1 MRLKS
6 CPEASLVKD
15 SGGLTARTAGRG
27 SSIPT
32 ELSWKLP
39 ECRCRRW
46 GQRWP
51 WGKHVDVSIRREKE
65 GTKCLQKILPRI
77 KQQEGDKKNKLWEAA
92 EESMKEEA
100 GLEPLLAFPLL
111 LKALSLQFLH
121 SCGSSLFCY
130 RGLQW
135 NSDFHG
141 GVPGTWG
148 EADRE
153 KRNRAQPA
161 SSQSPIL
168 IGHQQSLELSK
179 TLCSSLTIW
188 ESSLK
193 SQLLPFFFSF

>member
-1 MRLKS
+1 
-6 CPEASLVKD
+6 
-15 SGGLTARTAGRG
+15 
-27 SSIPT
+27 
-32 ELSWKLP
+32 
-39 ECRCRRW
+39 
-46 GQRWP
+46 
-51 WGKHVDVSIRREKE
+51 
-65 GTKCLQKILPRI
+65 
-77 KQQEGDKKNKLWEAA
+77 
-92 EESMKEEA
+92 MKEEA

-111 LKALSLQFLH
+111 LKAPSLQFLH

-193 SQLLPFFFSF
+193 SQVLPFFFFFLMNYLNFFSNVQLSHSEIFLFRLAVQHMAQWEFSVVTD